1 MDPAVVG
8 ARVASAAVAPLIK
21 RLFVREGPGAG
32 LLDRPVRL
40 SGHLSFTGEKR
51 TLTER
56 DLRKLA
62 AELVRRALAAGERP
76 VPEDEEEAVADALAR
91 SLHAL
96 GDLAMDDVQAVRLGH
111 THLAR
116 ELHRTA
122 GRPDRLLSADS
133 AGLYERLLD
142 TACLHILH
150 FFTQRSSFVARS
162 AVEQARGQAELI
174 AKTDELLL
182 RVPRPDGR
190 DTAFEERYAAY
201 VAEKHGTLT
210 IVGIDLHHTEATW
223 PLDTAYLSLELQEH
237 GPSFPRPPGH
247 DDWVPFDTNR
257 PDSPHG
263 FPVPEY
269 GDDWAPPPFDAP
281 ATPLPA
287 DRIFSGRERA
297 LLRGAAGSGKTTLIQ
312 WLAVSTARGELP
324 EGMAELRGRVP
335 FMLPLR
341 SVIRAGTLP
350 LPDAFLSAAHNPLH
364 AAQPEGWADRVLR
377 ARRGLLLIDGLD
389 EIPERER
396 ERARRWL
403 ADLLTAYPGNLWL
416 ITSRPSAVGDGWLA
430 AQGFSELALAPMSG
444 NDVAAFIDRWHDAA
458 KAGCRAPGHNT
469 GHNTDR
475 AAELDRFRAALHT
488 AVRTKRDLGRLVTN
502 PLMCAMVCALHR
514 ARNGYLPPGRKEL
527 YEEALRMLLSRR
539 DVERD
544 IPAPDDIQLTEE
556 PQIQLLQRLA
566 YWLIRNG
573 RTELDR
579 EHAERMIA
587 DALPSVP
594 AAARQGDAPRVFRH
608 LLLRSG
614 LLREPTDGT
623 VDFVHR
629 TFQDYLGAKAAVE
642 EWDIGLLIRNA
653 ADAQWEDV
661 IRMAVAH
668 ARPRERAEILRELLA
683 SADAVEG
690 SARMRIYLLALA
702 CLEHAAELDPGVRA
716 AVEHRA
722 AALIPP
728 RHTQQARDLAEA
740 GPLVLELLPGPEGLT
755 DEEALNVVTAA
766 SHVQSDAGVDFLARF
781 RSHPALPVRSQLAW
795 SWQRFGLRRYA
806 DEVIAHLDSD
816 GLYFTAPTPDHLRAL
831 LDLGGRPMLD
841 IRDPD
846 TADHLPAY
854 ALRTPLT
861 HLRLQFACDQVH
873 LENVRQLQELRNLE
887 LNGHSATTDLSALS
901 GLPLTKL
908 SLQHVPGMA
917 LATTLRE
924 LTTLTSLILNLL
936 DGDWEL
942 ADLPSGAPLEYLYLH
957 PAESPRGGLH
967 GVGRWQ
973 ALRCL
978 SLSPEAPRIPAEW
991 EEIAGLPALREL
1003 WVGGVSLDRCRP
1015 GLTLDSVEFLLV
1027 FCVPDHSLD
1036 LSLVTEHFPGLRRLV
1051 LLCESDTGAPQDLAP
1066 LASLRQLELVALPPA
1081 MKFRGAD
1088 RLPGTV
1094 RITGRADQPNRRR

>member
-40 SGHLSFTGEKR
+40 SGHLSFNGEKR

-62 AELVRRALAAGERP
+62 SELVRRAVASGERP
-76 VPEDEEEAVADALAR
+76 VSGDEEEAVADALAR

-111 THLAR
+111 TRLAR
-116 ELHRTA
+116 ELRSA
-122 GRPDRLLSADS
+122 ADRPDRLLSADA
-133 AGLYERLLD
+133 AGLFERLLG

-162 AVEQARGQAELI
+162 AVEQARSQAELI
-174 AKTDELLL
+174 AKTDELLA

-210 IVGIDLHHTEATW
+210 IVGIDLHHTEAAW

-237 GPSFPRPPGH
+237 GPSSRWLPGH
-247 DDWVPFDTNR
+247 DRWSPPDASS

-263 FPVPEY
+263 DSAPPY
-269 GDDWAPPPFDAP
+269 GDGWAPPPLEAP

-287 DRIFSGRERA
+287 DRIFSGRDRV

-312 WLAVSTARGELP
+312 WLAVSTAHGELP
-324 EGMAELRGRVP
+324 EDMAELRGRVP
-335 FMLPLR
+335 FVLPLR

-377 ARRGLLLIDGLD
+377 ARRGLLLVDGLD
-389 EIPERER
+389 EIPEKER

-416 ITSRPSAVGDGWLA
+416 VTSRPSAVGDGWLA

-444 NDVAAFIDRWHDAA
+444 DDVAAFVDRWHDAA
-458 KAGCRAPGHNT
+458 KAGCRTPGHNAE
-469 GHNTDR
+469 R

-594 AAARQGDAPRVFRH
+594 AAARQGDAGRVFRH

-614 LLREPTDGT
+614 LLREPADGT

-642 EWDIGLLIRNA
+642 DWDIGLLIRNA

-683 SADAVEG
+683 YGDSAPGTLQTKVN
-690 SARMRIYLLALA
+690 LLAMA
-702 CLEHAAELDPGVRA
+702 CLEHAAELDPAVRTV
-716 AVEHRA
+716 VEERA

-728 RHTQQARDLAEA
+728 RNTEQARDLAAA

-755 DEEALNVVTAA
+755 EKEAVSVVTAA
-766 SHVQSDAGVDFLARF
+766 SHVQSDAAIDFLARF
-781 RSHPALPVRSQLAW
+781 RSHPALLVRSQLAW
-795 SWQRFGLRRYA
+795 SWQRFDLRRYA
-806 DEVIAHLDSD
+806 DEVIAHLDPD
-816 GLYFTAPTPDHLRAL
+816 GLYFTAPTRDHLRTL
-831 LDLGGRPMLD
+831 LGLGGRPMLE
-841 IRDPD
+841 IRDRD
-846 TADHLPAY
+846 AANYLPVY
-854 ALRTPLT
+854 ARRTPLT
-861 HLRLQFACDQVH
+861 HLALHTPFRLGRLNPHRGLGD
-873 LENVRQLQELRNLE
+873 LRNLR
-887 LNGHSATTDLSALS
+887 LTRHSVTGLPALS
-901 GLPLTKL
+901 RLPLEHL
-908 SLQHVPGMA
+908 SLNDVPGKSLTA
-917 LATTLRE
+917 LRE
-924 LTTLTSLILNLL
+924 LTSLTSLELSPL
-936 DGDWEL
+936 DGDWDL
-942 ADLPSGAPLEYLYLH
+942 TDLPSSAPLESLFLSLAGPRPH
-957 PAESPRGGLH
+957 RGLWGIGRWRTLRRLGLGLRSSPRT
-967 GVGRWQ
+967 
-973 ALRCL
+973 
-978 SLSPEAPRIPAEW
+978 PAEW
-991 EEIAGLPALREL
+991 EEIGGLPELRGLEVSGASL
-1003 WVGGVSLDRCRP
+1003 GQCGPETVLDGVER
-1015 GLTLDSVEFLLV
+1015 LLV
-1027 FCVPDHSLD
+1027 LRVPGHSMN
-1036 LSLVTEHFPGLRRLV
+1036 LSQVVTHFPKLRRL
-1051 LLCESDTGAPQDLAP
+1051 DLAWGKATQEP
-1066 LASLRQLELVALPPA
+1066 EDLAILADLPHLEVVSLTPHTVPA
-1081 MKFRGAD
+1081 RGTD
-1088 RLPGTV
+1088 RLPESV
-1094 RITGRADQPNRRR
+1094 RVIRSD

>member
-8 ARVASAAVAPLIK
+8 ARVASAAVAPLVK
-21 RLFVREGPGAG
+21 KLFVREGPGAG

-62 AELVRRALAAGERP
+62 SELVRRAVAAGERP

-116 ELHRTA
+116 ELRQA
-122 GRPDRLLSADS
+122 ADGPDRLLSADA

-142 TACLHILH
+142 TACLHVLH

-162 AVEQARGQAELI
+162 AVEQARSQAELI

-210 IVGIDLHHTEATW
+210 IVGIDLHHTEAVW
-223 PLDTAYLSLELQEH
+223 PLDTAYLSLELQDRD
-237 GPSFPRPPGH
+237 PSSPRLSGH

-269 GDDWAPPPFDAP
+269 GDDWAPPALEAP
-281 ATPLPA
+281 ATPLPT
-287 DRIFSGRERA
+287 DRIFSGRDRV

-335 FMLPLR
+335 FVLPLR

-377 ARRGLLLIDGLD
+377 ARRGLLLVDGLD

-403 ADLLTAYPGNLWL
+403 ADQLIAYPGNLWL
-416 ITSRPSAVGDGWLA
+416 VTSRPSAVGDGWLA
-430 AQGFSELALAPMSG
+430 AQGFAELALAPMSG
-444 NDVAAFIDRWHDAA
+444 QDVAAFVDRWHDAA
-458 KAGCRAPGHNT
+458 KAGCRTPGHAE
-469 GHNTDR
+469 R
-475 AAELDRFRAALHT
+475 AAELDRFRTALHT
-488 AVRTKRDLGRLVTN
+488 AVLTKRDLGRLVTN

-594 AAARQGDAPRVFRH
+594 AAARQGDAPSVFRH

-683 SADAVEG
+683 SADAARG
-690 SARMRIYLLALA
+690 TARMKTDLLALA
-702 CLEHAAELDPGVRA
+702 CLEHAAELDPAVRT
-716 AVEHRA
+716 AVEERT

-728 RHTQQARDLAEA
+728 CDTQRARILSEA
-740 GPLVLELLPGPEGLT
+740 GPLVLELLPGPQGLT
-755 DEEALNVVTAA
+755 DRQALHVVTAA
-766 SHVQSDAGVDFLARF
+766 SHVPSDAAVDFLARF
-781 RSHPALPVRSQLAW
+781 RSHSSLLVRSQLTW
-795 SWQRFGLRRYA
+795 SWHRFDLRRYA
-806 DEVIAHLDSD
+806 DEVIAHLDPD
-816 GLYFTAPTPDHLRAL
+816 GLFFTAPAPEHLEAL
-831 LDLGGRPMLD
+831 LDLGGRPMLE
-841 IRDPD
+841 IRS
-846 TADHLPAY
+846 AEAAEHLPAY
-854 ALRTPLT
+854 ARSTPLT
-861 HLRLQFACDQVH
+861 HLSLNRLGGGRVP
-873 LENVRQLQELRNLE
+873 LSPLRG
-887 LNGHSATTDLSALS
+887 LNDLKGLVLSGRYGTLDLAALS
-901 GLPLTKL
+901 QLRLTHL
-908 SLQHVPGMA
+908 SLTDVPGEGVTA
-917 LATTLRE
+917 LPD
-924 LTTLTSLILNLL
+924 TLTSLELSPI
-936 DGDWEL
+936 DEDWEL
-942 ADLPSGAPLEYLYLH
+942 ADLPSGAPLENLSLGLKEYFHRAKLR
-957 PAESPRGGLH
+957 PRGGLR
-967 GVGRWQ
+967 GIGRWRR
-973 ALRCL
+973 LRRL
-978 SLSPEAPRIPAEW
+978 SLGPGSSPREPVEW
-991 EEIAGLPALREL
+991 EEIGELSELRRLALHIDSLVHCGPEL
-1003 WVGGVSLDRCRP
+1003 VLNGV
-1015 GLTLDSVEFLLV
+1015 EHLLV
-1027 FCVPDHSLD
+1027 HSRRSVD
-1036 LSLVTEHFPGLRRLV
+1036 LSRVVRHFPGLRNLD
-1051 LLCESDTGAPQDLAP
+1051 LGWAAASTAQENLAP
-1066 LASLRQLELVALPPA
+1066 LAALPHLQVVTLGQRNPA
-1081 MKFRGAD
+1081 RGAD
-1088 RLPGTV
+1088 RLPESV
-1094 RITGRADQPNRRR
+1094 KVIRRG

>member
-21 RLFVREGPGAG
+21 KLFVREGPGAG

-40 SGHLSFTGEKR
+40 SGLLSFTGEKR
-51 TLTER
+51 TLIER

-62 AELVRRALAAGERP
+62 AELVRRAVAAGERP

-122 GRPDRLLSADS
+122 GRPDRLLSADA

-142 TACLHILH
+142 TACLHVLH

-210 IVGIDLHHTEATW
+210 IVGIDLHHTEAAW
-223 PLDTAYLSLELQEH
+223 PLDTAYLSLELQERD
-237 GPSFPRPPGH
+237 PSSPRPSGH

-269 GDDWAPPPFDAP
+269 GDDWAPPALEAP

-287 DRIFSGRERA
+287 DRIFSGRDRV
-297 LLRGAAGSGKTTLIQ
+297 LLRGAAGSGKTTLVQ

-324 EGMAELRGRVP
+324 EDMAELRGRVP
-335 FMLPLR
+335 FVLPLR

-377 ARRGLLLIDGLD
+377 ARRGLLLVDGLD

-416 ITSRPSAVGDGWLA
+416 VTSRPSAVGDGWLA
-430 AQGFSELALAPMSG
+430 AQGFAELALAPMSG
-444 NDVAAFIDRWHDAA
+444 KDVAAFVDRWHDAA
-458 KAGCRAPGHNT
+458 KAGCRTSGHNA
-469 GHNTDR
+469 DR
-475 AAELDRFRAALHT
+475 AAELDRFRTALHT

-668 ARPRERAEILRELLA
+668 ARPRERAEILKELLT
-683 SADAVEG
+683 SADA
-690 SARMRIYLLALA
+690 ARGPARVRIRLLALA
-702 CLEHAAELDPGVRA
+702 CLEHAAELDPAVRA
-716 AVEHRA
+716 AVKKRT

-728 RHTQQARDLAEA
+728 RGIREARYLAEA
-740 GPLVLELLPGPEGLT
+740 GPLVLELLPGPDGLE
-755 DEEALNVVTAA
+755 DNEALSVVTAA
-766 SHVQSDAGVDFLARF
+766 SHVKSEAAVDFLARF
-781 RSHPALPVRSQLAW
+781 RSHPALLVRSQLAW
-795 SWQRFGLRRYA
+795 SWQRFDLRRYA

-831 LDLGGRPMLD
+831 LDLGGRPMLE
-841 IRDPD
+841 IRNPE
-846 TADHLPAY
+846 TASRLPGY
-854 ALRTPLT
+854 ARRTALT
-861 HLRLQFACDQVH
+861 HLTLRYGRSPIHLGLFQGLDSLESLRLTNIHPAH
-873 LENVRQLQELRNLE
+873 LT
-887 LNGHSATTDLSALS
+887 GLSHLH
-901 GLPLTKL
+901 LKHL
-908 SLQHVPGMA
+908 SLTDVLGKD
-917 LATTLRE
+917 LATLRR
-924 LTTLTSLILNLL
+924 LTTLNSLELGLL
-936 DGDWEL
+936 DGEWAL
-942 ADLPSGAPLEYLYLH
+942 ADLPADAPLESLLLSRLMG
-957 PAESPRGGLH
+957 PGPRGGLR
-967 GVGRWQ
+967 GIGRWQ
-973 ALRCL
+973 TLRRL
-978 SLSPEAPRIPAEW
+978 RLGLRSSPRSSAEW
-991 EEIAGLPALREL
+991 AE
-1003 WVGGVSLDRCRP
+1003 VGRI
-1015 GLTLDSVEFLLV
+1015 
-1027 FCVPDHSLD
+1027 
-1036 LSLVTEHFPGLRRLV
+1036 PGLRDLTVSSGSLEHCGPGLALPVEHLSISADSSPGPGTDKGHLPDMSVIARNFPCLRRLQLV
-1051 LLCESDTGAPQDLAP
+1051 LESEAGGGADLAP
-1066 LASLRQLELVALPPA
+1066 LAALPHLEVVALSLLTRV
-1081 MKFRGAD
+1081 RGAD
-1088 RLPGTV
+1088 RLPESVHIV
-1094 RITGRADQPNRRR
+1094 RHG

>member
-32 LLDRPVRL
+32 LLDHPVRL

-51 TLTER
+51 ALTEQ

-62 AELVRRALAAGERP
+62 TELVRRAVAAGERP
-76 VPEDEEEAVADALAR
+76 VPEDEEEAVAEALAR

-96 GDLAMDDVQAVRLGH
+96 GGLAMDDVQAVRLGH

-116 ELHRTA
+116 ELRSA
-122 GRPDRLLSADS
+122 ADRPDRLLSAD
-133 AGLYERLLD
+133 ATGLFERLLD

-162 AVEQARGQAELI
+162 AVEQARSQAELI

-210 IVGIDLHHTEATW
+210 IVGIDLHHTEAAW
-223 PLDTAYLSLELQEH
+223 PLDTAYLSLELNERD
-237 GPSFPRPPGH
+237 PSSHWRPDH
-247 DDWVPFDTNR
+247 DGWLPPNPTC

-263 FPVPEY
+263 DSAPQC
-269 GDDWAPPPFDAP
+269 GDGWAPQPLEAP

-297 LLRGAAGSGKTTLIQ
+297 LLRGAAGSGKTTLVQ

-324 EGMAELRGRVP
+324 EEMAELRGRVP
-335 FMLPLR
+335 FVLPLR

-377 ARRGLLLIDGLD
+377 ARRGLLLVDGLD
-389 EIPERER
+389 EIPEQER

-403 ADLLTAYPGNLWL
+403 ADLLIAYPGNLWL
-416 ITSRPSAVGDGWLA
+416 VTSRPSAVGDGWLA
-430 AQGFSELALAPMSG
+430 AQGFAELALAPMSG
-444 NDVAAFIDRWHDAA
+444 KDVAAFVDRWHDAA
-458 KAGCRAPGHNT
+458 KAGCRTSGHNA
-469 GHNTDR
+469 DR
-475 AAELDRFRAALHT
+475 AAELDRFRTALHT

-683 SADAVEG
+683 SVDAADG
-690 SARMRIYLLALA
+690 TARMKIDLLALA
-702 CLEHAAELDPGVRA
+702 CLEHAAELDPAVRV
-716 AVEHRA
+716 AVEERA

-728 RHTQQARDLAEA
+728 RSTQQARLLAEA
-740 GPLVLELLPGPEGLT
+740 GPLLLELLPGPDGLT
-755 DEEALNVVTAA
+755 NWEAQCVVIAA
-766 SHVQSDAGVDFLARF
+766 SHVQSDAAVDFLARF
-781 RSHPALPVRSQLAW
+781 CSHPALLVRSQLAW
-795 SWQRFGLRRYA
+795 SWQRFDLRRYA
-806 DEVIAHLDSD
+806 EEVIANLDPE
-816 GLYFTAPTPDHLRAL
+816 GLYITAPTPDHLQAL
-831 LDLGGRPMLD
+831 LDLGGRPMLE
-841 IRDPD
+841 IRDPEV
-846 TADHLPAY
+846 ALHLPEY
-854 ALRTPLT
+854 ARGTPLT
-861 HLRLQFACDQVH
+861 HLSLKRLVDGRAP
-873 LENVRQLQELRNLE
+873 LPPLRE
-887 LNGHSATTDLSALS
+887 LNDVKSLRLSGRYSTTELSALS
-901 GLPLTKL
+901 WLRLTHL
-908 SLQHVPGMA
+908 SLVGIPGESLAA
-917 LATTLRE
+917 LPE
-924 LTTLTSLILNLL
+924 LTTLASLEVSPV
-936 DGDWEL
+936 DEDWEL
-942 ADLPSGAPLEYLYLH
+942 ADLPSGAPLESLSLGLTEYLH
-957 PAESPRGGLH
+957 RTKLRPRGGLH
-967 GVGRWQ
+967 GISRWR
-973 ALRCL
+973 ALRDL
-978 SLSPEAPRIPAEW
+978 GLGAGASPLTRAEW
-991 EEIAGLPALREL
+991 EEIGELSELRK
-1003 WVGGVSLDRCRP
+1003 
-1015 GLTLDSVEFLLV
+1015 LTLHIDSLAQCGPELVLNGVEHLLV
-1027 FCVPDHSLD
+1027 RSHRSVDPSR
-1036 LSLVTEHFPGLRRLV
+1036 VARHFPGLRNL
-1051 LLCESDTGAPQDLAP
+1051 DLGWAAASTALEDLSP
-1066 LASLRQLELVALPPA
+1066 LAALPHLERVTLGRQSPA
-1081 MKFRGAD
+1081 QGVE
-1088 RLPGTV
+1088 RLPESVKVV
-1094 RITGRADQPNRRR
+1094 RRG

>member
-51 TLTER
+51 ALTEQ

-62 AELVRRALAAGERP
+62 TELVRRAVAAGERP
-76 VPEDEEEAVADALAR
+76 VPEDEEEAVAEALAR

-96 GDLAMDDVQAVRLGH
+96 GGLAMDDVQAVRLGH

-116 ELHRTA
+116 ELRSA
-122 GRPDRLLSADS
+122 ADRPDRLLSAD
-133 AGLYERLLD
+133 ATGLFERLLD

-162 AVEQARGQAELI
+162 AVEQARSQAELI

-210 IVGIDLHHTEATW
+210 IVGIDLHHTEAAW
-223 PLDTAYLSLELQEH
+223 PLDTAYLSLELNERD
-237 GPSFPRPPGH
+237 PSSHWRPDH
-247 DDWVPFDTNR
+247 DGWLPPNPTC

-263 FPVPEY
+263 DSAPQY
-269 GDDWAPPPFDAP
+269 GDGWAPQPLEAP

-297 LLRGAAGSGKTTLIQ
+297 LLRGAAGSGKTTLVQ

-324 EGMAELRGRVP
+324 EEMAELRGRVP
-335 FMLPLR
+335 FVLPLR

-377 ARRGLLLIDGLD
+377 ARRGLLLVDGLD
-389 EIPERER
+389 EIPEQER

-403 ADLLTAYPGNLWL
+403 ADLLIAYPGNLWL
-416 ITSRPSAVGDGWLA
+416 VTSRPSAVGDGWLA
-430 AQGFSELALAPMSG
+430 AQGFAELALAPMSG
-444 NDVAAFIDRWHDAA
+444 KDVAAFVDRWHDAA
-458 KAGCRAPGHNT
+458 KAGCRTSGHNA
-469 GHNTDR
+469 DR
-475 AAELDRFRAALHT
+475 AAELDRFRTALHT

-683 SADAVEG
+683 AADADEG
-690 SARMRIYLLALA
+690 SARMRIRLLALA
-702 CLEHAAELDPGVRA
+702 CLEHAAELDPAVRA
-716 AVEHRA
+716 AVEERA

-728 RHTQQARDLAEA
+728 RDTQQARRLAAA
-740 GPLVLELLPGPEGLT
+740 GPLVLELLPGPEELT
-755 DEEALNVVTAA
+755 NDETVSVVTTA
-766 SHVQSDAGVDFLARF
+766 SHVESDAAVDFLARF

-795 SWQRFGLRRYA
+795 SWQRFDLRRYA
-806 DEVIAHLDSD
+806 DEVIAHLDPD
-816 GLYFTAPTPDHLRAL
+816 GLYFTAATPDHLRAL
-831 LDLGGRPMLD
+831 LDLGGRPMLE
-841 IRDPD
+841 IRDPE
-846 TADHLPAY
+846 TAAHLPKY
-854 ALRTPLT
+854 ARQTPLT
-861 HLRLQFACDQVH
+861 HLTLNTKVLYDLYDLTDLTDLTQLSLKH
-873 LENVRQLQELRNLE
+873 LS
-887 LNGHSATTDLSALS
+887 LNGVPGSSL
-901 GLPLTKL
+901 LPLRK
-908 SLQHVPGMA
+908 
-917 LATTLRE
+917 
-924 LTTLTSLILNLL
+924 LTTLSSLELSPL
-936 DGDWEL
+936 DSDWEL
-942 ADLPSGAPLEYLYLH
+942 AALPPDAPLESLVLYCLTG
-957 PAESPRGGLH
+957 SGLH
-967 GVGRWQ
+967 GGLRGISRWR
-973 ALRCL
+973 ALRHL
-978 SLSPEAPRIPAEW
+978 NLGPTTGPHTRTEWAE
-991 EEIAGLPALREL
+991 IGSLREL
-1003 WVGGVSLDRCRP
+1003 RELAVADIFLQECGPELALPVELLSIFCTPDFCTP
-1015 GLTLDSVEFLLV
+1015 DS
-1027 FCVPDHSLD
+1027 PPD
-1036 LSLVTEHFPGLRRLV
+1036 LSRIVRHFPRLRRLELV
-1051 LLCESDTGAPQDLAP
+1051 WESRVEGEADLAP
-1066 LASLRQLELVALPPA
+1066 LVALPHLEVVAPGPRTLV
-1081 MKFRGAD
+1081 RGAD
-1088 RLPGTV
+1088 RLPESV
-1094 RITGRADQPNRRR
+1094 RIVRHG